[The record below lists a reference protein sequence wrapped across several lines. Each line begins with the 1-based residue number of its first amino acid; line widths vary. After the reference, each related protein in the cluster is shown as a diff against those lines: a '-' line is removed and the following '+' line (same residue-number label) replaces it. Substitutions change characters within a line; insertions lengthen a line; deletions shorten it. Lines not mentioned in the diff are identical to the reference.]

1 MKNNGQMSENYV
13 VGIML
18 ALAGGFLDAYTY
30 IVRGGVFANAQTG
43 NIVLLG
49 INLAKG
55 NISKVLLYLVPI
67 LAFTLGIFISEIVK
81 SKLKQSTK
89 IHWRQ
94 IIVLF
99 EVIMLF
105 CITFVPKN
113 HSYDIIV
120 NTVISLVCSLQVES
134 FRKIN
139 GHAVATTMCTG
150 NLRSGTEALYLG
162 IINKDKSRIFKCIN
176 NYGIILF
183 FIFGALIGTLLTNY
197 YSTYSLFFVCALLIV
212 PLIMMFK
219 SEDE

>member
-1 MKNNGQMSENYV
+1 MKNKGQMSEHFL

-30 IVRGGVFANAQTG
+30 LVRGGVFANAQTG

-49 INLAKG
+49 TYLAKG
-55 NISKVLLYLVPI
+55 TYSKVFLYLVPI
-67 LAFTLGIFISEIVK
+67 LAFTIGILISEIVK
-81 SKLKQSTK
+81 SKLKLSTK

-94 IIVLF
+94 LIVIF
-99 EVIMLF
+99 EIIMLF
-105 CITFVPKN
+105 CVTFIPQN
-113 HSYDIIV
+113 QHNTIV
-120 NTVISLVCSLQVES
+120 NTVISFVCSLQVES

-162 IINKDKSRIFKCIN
+162 ITQKNKSLILKCFN

-183 FIFGALIGTLLTNY
+183 FIIGAFLGTVITKIYL
-197 YSTYSLFFVCALLIV
+197 TYSLFFACAVLII
-212 PLIMMFK
+212 PLVMMFK
-219 SEDE
+219 TLEK

>member
-1 MKNNGQMSENYV
+1 MKKSGQMSENFA

-30 IVRGGVFANAQTG
+30 IIRGGVFANAQTG

-49 INLAKG
+49 INFAKG
-55 NISKVLLYLVPI
+55 NFSKVLLYLLPI
-67 LAFTLGIFISEIVK
+67 LAFTFGIFISEIVK

-94 IIVLF
+94 LIVLF
-99 EVIMLF
+99 EIIMLF
-105 CITFVPKN
+105 CVTFVPKGQN
-113 HSYDIIV
+113 DTIV

-162 IINKDKSRIFKCIN
+162 IINKDKSRILKCLN

-183 FIFGALIGTLLTNY
+183 FIFGALFGTLLTNI
-197 YSTYSLFFVCALLIV
+197 YSTYSLFFVCALLTI
-212 PLIMMFK
+212 PLFMMFK
-219 SEDE
+219 SEE